1 MTVFIH
7 IIVCLAS
14 LNLGLSVRP
23 LLCHKTIM
31 HSITGKKAVD
41 FQIFGQGLIS
51 VELVF
56 LMSSI
61 GLLKS
66 YEEYEEFLRGR
77 ICKISF
83 FIIYLPTSQL
93 IN

>member
-14 LNLGLSVRP
+14 LNLGLSVRS

-41 FQIFGQGLIS
+41 FQIFFSPFFFLFSTEIRLDHQFGSS
-51 VELVF
+51 VLRAGAVKLQIELTYY
-56 LMSSI
+56 I
-61 GLLKS
+61 Q
-66 YEEYEEFLRGR
+66 
-77 ICKISF
+77 
-83 FIIYLPTSQL
+83 IY
-93 IN
+93 